1 MYSTY
6 PTYLLH
12 IQYLA
17 QFAKPLADL
26 EDSTNKTPSTGNV
39 TAPISRLTAVDTRDP
54 IIAMYIHRYLQSGE
68 TGYRV
73 LKWQL
78 PCGRW
83 PTTLQGQLPACNGCP
98 SPLHRRCNGSP
109 QCAIIIMISMNV
121 YINGCQPL
129 CNHIARAAAGVQRH
143 PLLFYLTSVD
153 LPMHKVLKQR
163 SFLISTVQRGQLPR
177 TVADSDTVASLISG
191 YTITPPTS

>member
-83 PTTLQGQLPACNGCP
+83 PTTLQGPAAGMQWLPITFASTLQWQPSMCNYNYDIHECVGKWLPATLQPHCKGSC
-98 SPLHRRCNGSP
+98 RC
-109 QCAIIIMISMNV
+109 AKTAMNV
-121 YINGCQPL
+121 QWALTSLATIPAIRGMVTLHVC
-129 CNHIARAAAGVQRH
+129 
-143 PLLFYLTSVD
+143 PLLFS
-153 LPMHKVLKQR
+153 PN
-163 SFLISTVQRGQLPR
+163 
-177 TVADSDTVASLISG
+177 
-191 YTITPPTS
+191 